1 MMLAD
6 DKTGGKGE
14 MINDQYQANEFAEA
28 CRKLGEALEQ
38 LAEALRPILELILEA
53 IRQAVEAFT
62 RWLFS
67 IRLKNIGVPGR
78 LAEWTARQWP
88 WRWMPVDWIFLPIR
102 GPD

>member
-1 MMLAD
+1 MSEEISNG
-6 DKTGGKGE
+6 TS
-14 MINDQYQANEFAEA
+14 AEQD
-28 CRKLGEALEQ
+28 EQ
-38 LAEALRPILELILEA
+38 LALAMKTFTEAYEQLAAAIRPFLEA
-53 IRQAVEAFT
+53 VRDAIMQIVEAFT

-88 WRWMPVDWIFLPIR
+88 WRWMPVEWIFLPIR